1 MQENLTEYQRGNRD
15 GLISFAK
22 WAYDMY
28 KLYKEDANS
37 VELKAC
43 ESRALARENVRRMI
57 INKRQAA
64 ECFKKAAEHALR
76 MSESLPHDPEEGQ

>member
-1 MQENLTEYQRGNRD
+1 MQGKLTEYQRGNRD

-28 KLYKEDANS
+28 KLYKDDANDF
-37 VELKAC
+37 ELKAC
-43 ESRALARENVRRMI
+43 ESGALARENIRRMI
-57 INKRQAA
+57 TNKRQSA
-64 ECFKKAAEHALR
+64 ERFKEAAEHALR